1 MVNGLP
7 IPRFARTT
15 LRRHSGPHDDAC
27 PTCGKPM
34 VVTTGE
40 LPVVVNG
47 EQVLVAGVEHLQ
59 CASCGEVVLGYESA
73 RALQEHGVE
82 VYRQRHDLLT
92 AEEIRSF
99 RQQLGLTQA
108 QLAALLQL
116 GLNTVSRWE
125 SGRNVQSG
133 ALDILL
139 KLLRDVPGTL
149 DYLQKRAA

>member
-1 MVNGLP
+1 MV
-7 IPRFARTT
+7 A
-15 LRRHSGPHDDAC
+15 
-27 PTCGKPM
+27 
-34 VVTTGE
+34 TTGE
-40 LPVVVNG
+40 LPVVVSG
-47 EQVLVAGVEHLQ
+47 EQVLVAGVEYLR
-59 CASCGEVVLGYESA
+59 CASCGEVTLRYESA

-92 AEEIRSF
+92 AEEIRAL

-149 DYLQKRAA
+149 DYLQKRAAQERGRSPDGCPPGGPSSPGRPTRQ